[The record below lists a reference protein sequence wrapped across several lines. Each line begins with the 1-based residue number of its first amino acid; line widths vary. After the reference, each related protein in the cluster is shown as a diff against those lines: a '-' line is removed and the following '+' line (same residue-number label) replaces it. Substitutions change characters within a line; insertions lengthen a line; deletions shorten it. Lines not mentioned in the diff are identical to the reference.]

1 MGGTKEFGTRLRA
14 HRYAA
19 GLSQHELANRSGLS
33 AKTIGN
39 LERGQAKWPHPNSV
53 LRLADALGLNGQERR
68 EFTAAAGRRLAG
80 ALAGPDIRAVDGLS
94 LLGHRRIVPRQLPG
108 HVREFTG
115 RHDELA
121 ALTGLLENRHG
132 TAPAIAISAIS
143 GMAGVGKTALAVHW
157 AQHAAD
163 RFPDGQLYVNL
174 RGYDR
179 EPPMPAS
186 DALAGFLRAL
196 GVPGADVPAE
206 VDERAAQ
213 FRSLLAGRRVLLLL
227 DNAAE
232 AEQVRALL
240 PGDPGCVTL
249 VTSRDT
255 LPGLVAREGAVRLDL
270 DLLPLADAVGLLRKL
285 IGPRVDAEPGA
296 ATVLAQLCSRLPRA
310 LRVAAELAA
319 SRPGASLAGL
329 NGELADQQRLDRLDA
344 GGDPR
349 SGVRA
354 VFSWSYQRLQAGAAR
369 LFPLLGL
376 HPGPDISVLAAA
388 SLASVPA
395 AAARRDLSELVC
407 AHLISEPT
415 PGRYALHDLLRAYA
429 TEQARGIGDEQ
440 SRRAATLR
448 LLDYYLHSAHAAD
461 RLLNPV
467 RDQITLPACTSGVQS
482 ERFADYGQAM
492 AWFRAEHQALLAVVS
507 LAVDAGYD
515 AYAWQLPWT
524 MVDFLE
530 FNGHWQDWMATQ
542 RIAIAAARRLGDR
555 AAEAGCGRALGYAYA
570 RTGSGNDALDQLRR
584 ALWLFHDMG
593 DSIGEARTHQD
604 LSWVLDQ
611 QGQTTLALRHD
622 QTALRLYEQA
632 GHVGGQAKAL
642 NAIGWLHAVLGDYQ
656 KAIDHCHRALVLQR
670 KLGHRRGEAATL
682 DSLGYTYHHLGQPG
696 EAVAYYQRSLS
707 LFQQLNDRSNEAQI
721 LIHLGDAYRSVGDL
735 RQTEAAWRRALTILD
750 DLHHPD
756 AGQLRAKIRTADGDI
771 RGAPAGPGLAAN

>member
-1 MGGTKEFGTRLRA
+1 MVGTEEFGTRLRA

-19 GLSQHELANRSGLS
+19 GLSQHELADRSGLS
-33 AKTIGN
+33 AKAIGN
-39 LERGQAKWPHPNSV
+39 LERGQAKWPHPSSV
-53 LRLADALGLNGQERR
+53 LRLADALGLIGPKRE

-80 ALAGPDIRAVDGLS
+80 APAGPDRQAPDRHS
-94 LLGHRRIVPRQLPG
+94 LLGQRWVVPRQLPG
-108 HVREFTG
+108 PVREFTG

-121 ALTGLLENRHG
+121 ALTGLLDNRHG
-132 TAPAIAISAIS
+132 TAPAIVISAIS

-157 AQHAAD
+157 ARHAAD

-174 RGYDR
+174 RGYGL

-186 DALAGFLRAL
+186 DALAGFLRSL

-206 VDERAAQ
+206 VGERAAQ
-213 FRSLLAGRRVLLLL
+213 FRSLLAGRRMLLLL

-232 AEQVRALL
+232 PEQVRALL

-255 LPGLVAREGAVRLDL
+255 LPGLVAREGAVRLEL
-270 DLLPLADAVGLLRKL
+270 DVLPLADAVGLLRKL

-296 ATVLAQLCSRLPRA
+296 ATVLAKLCARLPLA

-319 SRPGASLAGL
+319 ARQGASLAGL
-329 NGELADQQRLDRLDA
+329 NGELADRLRLDRLDA

-354 VFSWSYQRLQAGAAR
+354 VFSWSCQHLQAGAAR
-369 LFPLLGL
+369 LFLLLGM
-376 HPGPDISVLAAA
+376 HPGPDISILAAA
-388 SLASVPA
+388 NLAGVPA
-395 AAARRDLSELVC
+395 AAARRDLSGLVC
-407 AHLISEPT
+407 AHLITEPT

-429 TEQARGIGDEQ
+429 AEQAHRIGDEQ

-461 RLLNPV
+461 RWLNPA
-467 RDQITLPACTSGVQS
+467 RDQIPLPACTSGVQS
-482 ERFADYGQAM
+482 EWFADYGQAM
-492 AWFRAEHQALLAVVS
+492 AWFRAEHQVLLMVLS

-524 MVDFLE
+524 MADFLE

-542 RIAIAAARRLGDR
+542 RIAIAAARRLG
-555 AAEAGCGRALGYAYA
+555 Y
-570 RTGSGNDALDQLRR
+570 
-584 ALWLFHDMG
+584 
-593 DSIGEARTHQD
+593 
-604 LSWVLDQ
+604 
-611 QGQTTLALRHD
+611 
-622 QTALRLYEQA
+622 
-632 GHVGGQAKAL
+632 
-642 NAIGWLHAVLGDYQ
+642 
-656 KAIDHCHRALVLQR
+656 
-670 KLGHRRGEAATL
+670 RRGEAATL
-682 DSLGYTYHHLGQPG
+682 DSLGYAYLHLGQPG

-721 LIHLGDAYRSVGDL
+721 LVHLGDAYRAVGHL
-735 RQTEAAWRRALTILD
+735 RQAGVAWQRALAILD

-756 AGQLRAKIRTADGDI
+756 AGQLRAKISTADGAV
-771 RGAPAGPGLAAN
+771 RREPAGPSPAAN